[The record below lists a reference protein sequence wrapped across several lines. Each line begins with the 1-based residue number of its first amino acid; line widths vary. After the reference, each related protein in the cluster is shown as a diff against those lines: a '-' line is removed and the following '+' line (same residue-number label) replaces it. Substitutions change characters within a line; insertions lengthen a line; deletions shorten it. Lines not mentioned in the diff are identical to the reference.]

1 MGNRYTVNPVYIPIA
16 KRNFEEFV
24 GQHEAKFLI
33 KDNGCWIWVGANN
46 NRGYPRVGIGIGNKM
61 APAHRFF
68 YEKKFGIKITEDK
81 DAHHKCNNKKCVN
94 PDHIEILPHK
104 ENCSTD
110 FRKLSDEQEKE
121 LVSLF
126 DSGLKIKELA
136 IKYKI
141 DRHTVAKIVK
151 KLRPIKRTLERLLQ
165 RAEKI

>member
-1 MGNRYTVNPVYIPIA
+1 
-16 KRNFEEFV
+16 
-24 GQHEAKFLI
+24 
-33 KDNGCWIWVGANN
+33 
-46 NRGYPRVGIGIGNKM
+46 
-61 APAHRFF
+61 
-68 YEKKFGIKITEDK
+68 
-81 DAHHKCNNKKCVN
+81 
-94 PDHIEILPHK
+94 
-104 ENCSTD
+104 
-110 FRKLSDEQEKE
+110 LSDEQEKE